1 MANNMMNNIPNNNFM
16 NPYNM
21 NRRFNR
27 DRLIRQRDE
36 INYMLNDIDM
46 GMNMDQQPQQSPVNN
61 IINTQQ
67 IPQNNNSTYI
77 MKVLNDNDEVENIFI
92 DENTIFIGNDKMQIK
107 KLDGTIEK
115 YEIKKYYPIDIK
127 DKKIEELTN
136 KLSDKDKQIESLMD
150 KIKEIERRLDNNES
164 SKSSESTKYGN
175 GSAKYANDNT
185 KSKSDAGSKSV

>member
-1 MANNMMNNIPNNNFM
+1 MANNINNLPNNFM

-46 GMNMDQQPQQSPVNN
+46 GMNLDQQQSQQPPVNN

-67 IPQNNNSTYI
+67 IPQNNNTNYI

-115 YEIKKYYPIDIK
+115 YESKKYYPVDIK

-136 KLSDKDKQIESLMD
+136 KLSDKDKQIESL
-150 KIKEIERRLDNNES
+150 
-164 SKSSESTKYGN
+164 KYGN

-185 KSKSDAGSKSV
+185 KSKSDSSSK

>member
-1 MANNMMNNIPNNNFM
+1 MANNMNNLPNNFM

-46 GMNMDQQPQQSPVNN
+46 GMNLDQQQSQQPPVNN

-67 IPQNNNSTYI
+67 IPQNNNTNYI

-115 YEIKKYYPIDIK
+115 YEIKKYYPVDIK

-175 GSAKYANDNT
+175 GSAKYANDNS
-185 KSKSDAGSKSV
+185 KSKSDSSSK

>member
-1 MANNMMNNIPNNNFM
+1 MANNMNNLPNNFM

-46 GMNMDQQPQQSPVNN
+46 GMNLDQQQSQQPPVNN

-67 IPQNNNSTYI
+67 IPQNNNTNYI

-115 YEIKKYYPIDIK
+115 YEIKKYYPVDIK

-185 KSKSDAGSKSV
+185 KSKSDSSSK

>member
-1 MANNMMNNIPNNNFM
+1 MANNMNNLPNNFM

-46 GMNMDQQPQQSPVNN
+46 GINLDQQQSQQPPVNN

-67 IPQNNNSTYI
+67 IPQNNNTNYI

-115 YEIKKYYPIDIK
+115 YEIKKYYPVDIK

-185 KSKSDAGSKSV
+185 KSKSDSSSK

>member
-1 MANNMMNNIPNNNFM
+1 MANNMNNLPNNFM

-46 GMNMDQQPQQSPVNN
+46 GMNLDQQQSQQPPVNN

-67 IPQNNNSTYI
+67 IPQNNNTNYI

-115 YEIKKYYPIDIK
+115 YEIKKYYPVDIK

-150 KIKEIERRLDNNES
+150 KIKDIERRLDNNES

-185 KSKSDAGSKSV
+185 KSKSDSSSK

>member
-1 MANNMMNNIPNNNFM
+1 MANNMNNLPNNFM

-46 GMNMDQQPQQSPVNN
+46 GINMDQQTQQPPVNN

-136 KLSDKDKQIESLMD
+136 KLSDKDKQIESLID

-164 SKSSESTKYGN
+164 SKSSESIKYSN

-185 KSKSDAGSKSV
+185 KSKSDASSKSV